1 MLFSVVQDDLPN
13 LKCFSLICYRGTRGY
28 DNLGLPLL
36 RRILNLEEL
45 TLYLHIMGGSTF
57 ISGGDLENEIL
68 IHMPQLYTFSF
79 YMVSQNVIAD
89 LNMRISNVD
98 IEQTYINVKCRQIRS
113 MVDYFYPRKMICR
126 VFSVPFKFDRLEY
139 ISDNIP
145 NMVFTTVTHL
155 TLQDTYSF
163 KHEFFL
169 RLAQAFPFLKNL
181 SLHNMVPPFL
191 KFNECHLRDKDWCSI
206 VEYSH
211 LHSLGISG
219 AATYYV
225 EQFLDERK
233 TCLPRLRHLKIDYYN
248 LKEVTINFTRDQTH
262 YNCSKIKRLILNGRR
277 VYPKAI
283 YRYFHSLS
291 T

>member
-1 MLFSVVQDDLPN
+1 MLFSVLQDSLPN
-13 LKCFSLICYRGTRGY
+13 LKHFSLTSYDGTRGY
-28 DNLGLPLL
+28 DILVIPLL
-36 RRILNLEEL
+36 RRMLNLEEL

-68 IHMPQLYTFSF
+68 IHMPQLHTFSF
-79 YMVSQNVIAD
+79 YMASQNVIAD
-89 LNMRISNVD
+89 LNSRISNVD

-113 MVDYFYPRKMICR
+113 MVDYFYPMKMICR

-145 NMVFTTVTHL
+145 NMVFNTVTHL
-155 TLQDTYSF
+155 TLQDKDPF

-181 SLHNMVPPFL
+181 SLHNMIPPFWRL
-191 KFNECHLRDKDWCSI
+191 HECHLRDKDWCSI
-206 VEYSH
+206 VEYPH
-211 LHSLGISG
+211 LRSLDISG
-219 AATYYV
+219 AATHYV
-225 EQFLDERK
+225 EQFLNERK
-233 TCLPRLRHLKIDYYN
+233 TCLPRLIRLTIDYN
-248 LKEVTINFTRDQTH
+248 DLKKVTNNFTKDQTQC
-262 YNCSKIKRLILNGRR
+262 NCSKIKRLILNGYRA
-277 VYPKAI
+277 YPKTI